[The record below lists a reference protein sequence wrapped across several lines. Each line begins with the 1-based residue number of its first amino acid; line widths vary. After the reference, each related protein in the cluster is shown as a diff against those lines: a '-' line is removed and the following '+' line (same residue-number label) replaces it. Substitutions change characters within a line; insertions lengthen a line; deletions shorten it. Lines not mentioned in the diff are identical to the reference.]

1 MGKLEEMSDGNFI
14 LDTIVDEV
22 HITKVFKES
31 NTPLDNVSKE
41 PKSDGFYLN
50 IPDIKSKE

>member
-14 LDTIVDEV
+14 LDTIVGEV

>member
-1 MGKLEEMSDGNFI
+1 MGKLEEMSDGNYI
-14 LDTIVDEV
+14 LDTIVGEV

-31 NTPLDNVSKE
+31 DIPLDNVSKE

-50 IPDIKSKE
+50 IPDIKGKE